1 MEIPNEKQEE
11 HRKIEKAIE
20 AFLQK
25 GGKIKKLPSFKA
37 FSLPTFYE
45 MEAEGQT
52 EYQEVI
58 NEATQTTERKHPWRT
73 FRSVV

>member
-20 AFLQK
+20 AFLRN
-25 GGKIKKLPSFKA
+25 GGVIQKLPSFKA
-37 FSLPTFYE
+37 FGLPTFYE

-58 NEATQTTERKHPWRT
+58 NKATQTAERKHPWKT

>member
-20 AFLQK
+20 AFLRN
-25 GGKIKKLPSFKA
+25 GGVIQKLPPAMSFGPDL
-37 FSLPTFYE
+37 SLHE
-45 MEAEGQT
+45 VEREGET
-52 EYQEVI
+52 EYEKII
-58 NEATQTTERKHPWRT
+58 NEATTTKKGHPWRT

>member
-1 MEIPNEKQEE
+1 MDIPIEKQEE

-20 AFLQK
+20 AFLRN

-37 FSLPTFYE
+37 FGLPSFYE

-52 EYQEVI
+52 EYQTVI

-73 FRSVV
+73 FKPLA